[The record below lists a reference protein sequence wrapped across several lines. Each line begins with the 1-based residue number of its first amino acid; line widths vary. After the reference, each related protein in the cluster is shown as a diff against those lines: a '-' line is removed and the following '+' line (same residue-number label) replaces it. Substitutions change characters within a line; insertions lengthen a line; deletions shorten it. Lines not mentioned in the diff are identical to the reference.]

1 MKAEELMALALDM
14 EEESPIDWN
23 ELNMTRAEA
32 YLMMS
37 QQVLDLFQNMEK
49 EVLMATVVKLTVE
62 NFALHLKVLRDG
74 ET

>member
-32 YLMMS
+32 YLTMS
-37 QQVLDLFQNMEK
+37 HRVLDLFEGMEK
-49 EVLMATVVKLTVE
+49 EALMAAVVKLTVE